1 MANTNLGAVSSYAE
15 AREGGYTGTKE
26 EWQRML
32 AGLPA
37 DAEIATQKAQDA
49 ATAAGEAAQTLLDAQ
64 QIKEDVQG
72 LKDNVKDM
80 HDEVMQQESANK
92 QDKDYNAVAG
102 NVAVFD
108 EEGNSKD
115 SGIGGG
121 ELVVHPGVFD
131 DLSVGTAKNL
141 EDIYATPVAATFRHR
156 TTAGDVS
163 ISEHGVATFDT
174 IKGSTE
180 VPNQLVSPTN
190 LNKVSGNGTLEVTDA
205 AGGEAKALELR
216 GTALVKNQLVQNG
229 DFSDG
234 TTGYYPGTG
243 STLTAV
249 DGVATYSVP
258 AGIGPYIY
266 VSRSLTDFNASHKYL
281 VSVDIYTND
290 SVTSTGAIN
299 AIYPASGYSG
309 EAQNIDDTFMGT
321 WHKYSCVFSGVSG
334 YLNRIAIARITQELS
349 SSFTAQ
355 LRNVMCVDLTQLFN
369 GDTTKIN
376 AVQTWEDLVA
386 IMPEYGQYV
395 AYNTGEVVGSD
406 AHWNC
411 SFYRGA
417 STDTVNTRL
426 DVSGRVDNHSH
437 FRTTTFMAVQP
448 GQHITAFYP
457 TGTATANGMPATCFY
472 NADKQYVRGVA
483 HTDVR
488 NQPHTAE
495 YTVPEGC
502 YYMRDGFK
510 SGDQGSYR
518 IGLSNMQDMHPTAP
532 LFAAGTA
539 YDSEDVVTGKRTQR
553 IKTLNLGTLNW
564 AMWENGTA
572 HYFYC
577 NANTPADMKKNVLN
591 DLLTTRYPNAWVNS
605 WSSMGDK
612 TICRNNTNIY
622 IRDDS
627 FADKASFVASI
638 TGLILYY
645 ELATP
650 VVTDITPTPVT
661 QQKGTNTFIQTS
673 GEIRQSPLKLD
684 YDGTDYSVLLD
695 GCRRYITRIDGVETY
710 VDKYG
715 TNYSYVQVRGGR
727 DQVIDLTHWYGY
739 KCEPSSIK
747 AFYVEHPELEGKDI
761 PYSEGNIVNF
771 NGVSVISRF
780 FNAYNHVTGTAELLG
795 GNQYQICG
803 AYTSV
808 SYETIRGTAETLDID
823 VDGIFTPAEDGV
835 LTVEDGNDTDTC
847 VHLTWSGYRNY
858 GTDGYRWE
866 LYGQSICQLPI
877 NEYAQDGL
885 MGFKAGCDELH
896 PGGITK
902 RYDVHVFTGTE
913 SFTIY
918 GSWGAG
924 YRTTIADM
932 TRGFC
937 MQGAC
942 NDYNVLYNTHNVNGM
957 NLNYVKGR
965 YVVLGE
971 SSAKDNNIL
980 FVGVRDE
987 FPTVTDWVNYLQSRY
1002 AAGNPIV
1009 VVYPLATPII
1019 TPINPPLNLSY
1030 IADDFGTEELLPRN
1044 TPENI
1049 VTTRMNALIRY
1060 NLDFTRLGIHVSEIW
1075 NYLEDLAKNNAD
1087 YARAFGYYK
1096 QMTVG
1101 LAENLIDIHASGE
1114 DRTFQLDSS
1123 CGETSISDDG
1133 SASVKVIQGSTVLW
1147 NQKCTGLHD
1156 ITGATR
1162 TQYGDIVLIDAK
1174 AAANMFTLKSVP
1186 LLVNHI
1192 QLVVLDFISFDK
1204 DFTMNAV
1211 PTVSSTI
1218 YSNENAAGTIP
1229 RGRWAKI
1236 IKCFKAGPS
1245 TSYILGWNVSAKT
1258 RYAFRNIQVYDL
1270 TLMFGFDREPKTY
1283 EEFLRRFPDPVY
1295 PAEVSR
1301 TVNFNGESIATVGFN
1316 QCDPDVTHIRVLP
1329 RAYQITGPGTLN
1341 FYDTELPSSPVAVT
1355 YGSTVEPF
1363 GFYKNGTKWYRA
1375 LLGIADYDNTK
1386 TYRVNDGVVYESQ
1399 WYKCNTQIDAAEE
1412 FDASKWDAVT
1422 LDDALADNFLFTPL
1436 FIEPDANGIFTPPTR
1451 GWLYYEGNTTETCIH
1466 FTWSGYRNGEHEDYW
1481 REERELPIERYF
1493 PDGMRGRSAQNGK
1506 ILLADE
1512 LYSDKAVQK
1521 FGVYTFK
1528 DTEAWSKPGGT
1539 PLAGV
1544 WQRNVFAGSYASAQ
1558 ANLGF
1563 IDGLSSH
1570 TNYDNAFGAAAGNN
1584 LVCAIFHSGGGL
1596 WARVRVDSCDTLE
1609 KIQAFMA
1616 GRKLYYPLAT
1626 PIVTPIDPPL
1636 NLTYKVAD
1644 FGTEQFV
1651 PVADSTMPSTPFS
1664 GTVRY
1669 STDFTRELRHIVD
1682 ENVRERVDNLET
1694 TVSQKADKDGVYNQ
1708 FTAGNAYNL
1717 IDRHAEGTDRQIGYD
1732 TSCGTASIS
1741 DDGSAE
1747 IQELRGTTIQLQN
1760 LVADEYQ
1767 NVFQL
1772 GDGYIELP
1780 HAYGGEVQPVIY
1792 GRTYIPNQQVPNE
1805 GEQQDIPLWNDH
1817 YYYTNID
1824 GVENIVT
1831 GLSALTVTPG
1841 MDKVTDLTQ
1850 MFCPGYEPSTIEEMR
1865 RLYPSAGTGA
1875 YNPGEVVGMKHSVW
1889 TTPVFNQLVLNGD
1902 FSDGK
1907 TNWGCYGAFSVS
1919 DNVAECT
1926 ITVESTV
1933 NNIHTSSSSPQFEVQ
1948 AGHSVLITFNLY
1960 IPKAARTTVA
1970 LLPYGGSESQI
1981 TYSSTTEDI
1990 PANAWTMVSH
2000 LVQANDTSNYLCIYP
2015 SNPYWRFEIGD
2026 VYKVRDVQLV
2036 DLTLMFGEGHEPVT
2050 KEEALE
2056 KLAQLGKDMAEYHA
2070 YDSTGTPIGGTI
2082 DMSDID
2088 VEMHGFVRVDPTI
2101 PHTGVGPAD
2110 KFDTA
2115 CNLLVRNL
2123 TKYTL
2128 TGSETVWTKVT
2139 DAAYPNGYYY
2149 RFDTNNWGQITAP
2162 GNNNYPRLI
2171 CANPAFH
2178 VSKQGGAN
2186 QREHSIS
2193 VAAQRYI
2200 CVCSSETLDEI
2211 KAELAGTTIVYNKV
2225 TPSQS
2230 TLAYAKPLPTIPTG
2244 IGYLRQVSGQLPVTY
2259 LTIWYDAT
2267 EYDMR
2272 LVYNKYYWFQHN
2284 GESSILHYTGYN
2296 TFLHVIAGQDQLA
2309 QLECL
2314 TGLTSAMSVTSIEE
2328 LFKLYPYLKTLPHL
2342 PYGGPIVNFKGTGI
2356 KTVGFNLLNIT
2367 AEKGDLTGWATTN
2380 VPRKFEEGKFYVGFK
2395 SDNTINTAYAQ
2406 FVSTSASQVN
2416 FKSRS
2421 YYGLLY
2427 PMRCFPNTQYQFT
2440 GTRSATNNIRNR
2452 IVFYDIDG
2460 AWISAIEYNA
2470 NANDSALF
2478 TTPENA
2484 YWMCLLL
2491 ATSDGNLNT
2500 TRYEANPCVHLT
2512 WSGYRNGDYET
2523 YWEETRDLPVSE
2535 RFPEGM
2541 NGMDAVRDTIKSAGT
2556 VQNYNTYVFTGGETV
2571 TQSSYGLLP
2580 VFYVTLSA
2588 MLGSTSAVRLDDT
2601 GKAAGT
2607 SYMYVQSAVP
2617 QIVTNGTSLYIQ
2629 TPGVRTVAQ
2638 MKEWLKGRK
2647 LVYRRANPD
2656 PIPFDEPVNL
2666 TYKVADFGTEQMVPS
2681 NPTDAMPTS
2690 TALNAIVR
2698 YNSDMARTI
2707 TKLPEDYISKK
2718 SLADLNTQIGPAIGG
2733 VITAVWDA
2741 SEQKYVYT
2749 YTRTPTVVTL
2759 AAGTNAH
2766 TLQPNMSYIHA
2777 PTTSGVTY
2785 TLAVPTDTEV
2795 DNEIRLDVT
2804 QPTQGSLVFKQ
2815 GTTTLAL
2822 QKTVAPAAGSKWRYL
2837 CLWQFGSWKVY
2848 PISVQ

>member
-1 MANTNLGAVSSYAE
+1 M
-15 AREGGYTGTKE
+15 
-26 EWQRML
+26 
-32 AGLPA
+32 
-37 DAEIATQKAQDA
+37 
-49 ATAAGEAAQTLLDAQ
+49 
-64 QIKEDVQG
+64 
-72 LKDNVKDM
+72 
-80 HDEVMQQESANK
+80 
-92 QDKDYNAVAG
+92 
-102 NVAVFD
+102 
-108 EEGNSKD
+108 
-115 SGIGGG
+115 
-121 ELVVHPGVFD
+121 
-131 DLSVGTAKNL
+131 
-141 EDIYATPVAATFRHR
+141 
-156 TTAGDVS
+156 S

-266 VSRSLTDFNASHKYL
+266 VSKSLTDFNASHKYL

-290 SVTSTGAIN
+290 SVTSTGVIN

-376 AVQTWEDLVA
+376 AVQTWEDLVT

-395 AYNTGEVVGSD
+395 AYNTGEVVGSNAGWEVRGNVYNKD
-406 AHWNC
+406 TAQEGYYVWTNGDVTAKAVCALTDYMPVLPGSTCEEYHASYASAGTGIC
-411 SFYRGA
+411 FYDVNKQPVSGFGHG
-417 STDTVNTRL
+417 STDR
-426 DVSGRVDNHSH
+426 
-437 FRTTTFMAVQP
+437 
-448 GQHITAFYP
+448 
-457 TGTATANGMPATCFY
+457 
-472 NADKQYVRGVA
+472 
-483 HTDVR
+483 HTS
-488 NQPHTAE
+488 
-495 YTVPEGC
+495 YTVPDNC
-502 YYMRDGFK
+502 YYARASIKIQDIN
-510 SGDQGSYR
+510 SYTF
-518 IGLSNMQDMHPTAP
+518 ISSYVAIAPTAP

-539 YDSEDVVTGKRTQR
+539 YDSEDVVVGKRTQR
-553 IKTLNLGTLNW
+553 IGVVNLGMLNW
-564 AMWENGTA
+564 TKASTDSGIFSSA
-572 HYFYC
+572 V
-577 NANTPADMKKNVLN
+577 NTPVGMKQSTRN
-591 DLLTTRYPNAWVNS
+591 LLTRYPRSTAQW
-605 WSSMGDK
+605 WGLQEDK
-612 TICRNNTNIY
+612 TVIPNNSNIY
-622 IRDDS
+622 IRDDAFVS
-627 FADKASFVASI
+627 KTPAEFATALSGV
-638 TGLILYY
+638 LLYY

-650 VVTDITPTPVT
+650 VVTDITPTPVSL
-661 QQKGTNTFIQTS
+661 QAGTNTFAQTS
-673 GEIRQSPLKLD
+673 GVIRQTTLGLN
-684 YDGTDYSVLLD
+684 YDGTRWSIPANSASKYIVRTD
-695 GCRRYITRIDGVETY
+695 GEDAYVTGVTSIA
-710 VDKYG
+710 VDAARHK
-715 TNYSYVQVRGGR
+715 
-727 DQVIDLTHWYGY
+727 VIDLTRWFG
-739 KCEPSSIK
+739 KGQEPATLA
-747 AFYVEHPELEGKDI
+747 AFYALYPLWQGADI
-761 PYSEGNIVNF
+761 PYMPGSIANFKGTAIV
-771 NGVSVISRF
+771 SRF
-780 FNAYNHVTGTAELLG
+780 FNFYNHETGTAELLG

-803 AYTSV
+803 TYTAV
-808 SYETIRGTAETLDID
+808 SYETIRGAAETLDID
-823 VDGIFTPAEDGV
+823 EDGLFTPVEDGV

-847 VHLTWSGYRNY
+847 VHLTWRGYRNY
-858 GTDGYRWE
+858 GTDGYRFEKYGEDVRE
-866 LYGQSICQLPI
+866 LPVSTYF
-877 NEYAQDGL
+877 QDG
-885 MGFKAGCDELH
+885 MNGIGTVFDELH
-896 PGGITK
+896 ADKAVRHFWMIDLSTLSWSITMGNTNHPCWISHLPRAPK
-902 RYDVHVFTGTE
+902 LSSHSTSTNAVIATMAAQYYANRTRNELASSPYPAAIALGWNVNWSAPDVLVAN
-913 SFTIY
+913 S
-918 GSWGAG
+918 S
-924 YRTTIADM
+924 TTITPSGYLVYQLAEP
-932 TRGFC
+932 
-937 MQGAC
+937 
-942 NDYNVLYNTHNVNGM
+942 
-957 NLNYVKGR
+957 
-965 YVVLGE
+965 VV
-971 SSAKDNNIL
+971 
-980 FVGVRDE
+980 
-987 FPTVTDWVNYLQSRY
+987 
-1002 AAGNPIV
+1002 
-1009 VVYPLATPII
+1009 TPIE
-1019 TPINPPLNLSY
+1019 PPLNLSY
-1030 IADDFGTEELLPRN
+1030 VADDFGTEEILPRN
-1044 TPENI
+1044 TMENI

-1528 DTEAWSKPGGT
+1528 DTEAWTKPGGT

-1644 FGTEQFV
+1644 FGTEQLV

-1732 TSCGTASIS
+1732 TSCGIASIS

-1792 GRTYIPNQQVPNE
+1792 GRTYIPNQQVPDE
-1805 GEQQDIPLWNDH
+1805 GEQQDISLWNDH

-1831 GLSALTVTPG
+1831 GLAALTVTPG

-1850 MFCPGYEPSTIEEMR
+1850 MFCPGYEPPTIEEMR

-1926 ITVESTV
+1926 IGIESTV
-1933 NNIHTSSSSPQFEVQ
+1933 NNIHTSSSAPQFEVQ
-1948 AGHSVLITFNLY
+1948 AGHSALITFSLY
-1960 IPKAARTTVA
+1960 IPKAARATVA
-1970 LLPYGGSESQI
+1970 LLPYGGSESQT

-1990 PANAWTMVSH
+1990 PANTWTMVSH

-2026 VYKVRDVQLV
+2026 VYKVKDVQIV
-2036 DLTLMFGEGHEPVT
+2036 DLTLMFGAGHEPVA

-2056 KLAQLGKDMAEYHA
+2056 KLAQLGKDMTEYHA
-2070 YDSTGTPIGGTI
+2070 YDPTGTPIGGTI

-2101 PHTGVGPAD
+2101 PNTGTGPAD

-2123 TKYTL
+2123 TKYTF

-2171 CANPAFH
+2171 CADPAFH

-2541 NGMDAVRDTIKSAGT
+2541 NGMDAIRDTIKSAGT
-2556 VQNYNTYVFTGGETV
+2556 VQNYNTYVFTGSETV

-2588 MLGSTSAVRLDDT
+2588 MWGSTSAVRLDDT

-2617 QIVTNGTSLYIQ
+2617 QIVTSGTSLYIQ

-2681 NPTDAMPTS
+2681 NPADAMPTS
-2690 TALNAIVR
+2690 TALNALIR

-2733 VITAVWDA
+2733 VITAVWDV

-2759 AAGTNAH
+2759 AEGTNAH
-2766 TLQPNMSYIHA
+2766 TLQPNMSYIHV